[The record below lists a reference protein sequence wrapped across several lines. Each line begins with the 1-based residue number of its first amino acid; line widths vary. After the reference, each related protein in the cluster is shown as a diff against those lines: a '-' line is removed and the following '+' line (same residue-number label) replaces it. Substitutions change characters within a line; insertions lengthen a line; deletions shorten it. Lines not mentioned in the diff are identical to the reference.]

1 MEMNTSDLK
10 SMTQEQL
17 EAAAFRAIVQRDQAL
32 ATLNQIIEELNA
44 RAEKQVTDKP
54 E

>member
-32 ATLNQIIEELNA
+32 ATLNEIIEELNA
-44 RAEKQVTDKP
+44 RATKESI
-54 E
+54 